1 MAQFKA
7 TKEFK
12 ELENKFFGIHKIM
25 ALEQGVVIE
34 ITDPS
39 AVPKEVMAC
48 LEDINKPKPKKETKK
63 EINKEGDK

>member
-1 MAQFKA
+1 MAKFKA
-7 TKEFK
+7 KKEFM
-12 ELENKFFGIHKIM
+12 ELENNFFVVHKVK

-63 EINKEGDK
+63 EGDK